1 MSCSRPRRIPLR
13 GLECSWRPL
22 PRNRVS
28 DRGITTPLPECG
40 PVARAHASECRI
52 ADIADDDT
60 IPLLGTELVSE
71 HAAMSRINAVAR
83 ADDMIAVDSV
93 RQRPLAESRLCW
105 RKKVT
110 QARLVIRNRRRNMG
124 EVQNTTPEMTLRDW
138 FAGNALVALDYW
150 STRDKFPLLKDGLT
164 YEQLIA
170 HHAYAMA
177 DALLAERGKR
187 GVMPAAEAASEGR
200 ADGETITL
208 LDAERRRRLP
218 R

>member
-1 MSCSRPRRIPLR
+1 
-13 GLECSWRPL
+13 
-22 PRNRVS
+22 
-28 DRGITTPLPECG
+28 
-40 PVARAHASECRI
+40 
-52 ADIADDDT
+52 
-60 IPLLGTELVSE
+60 
-71 HAAMSRINAVAR
+71 
-83 ADDMIAVDSV
+83 
-93 RQRPLAESRLCW
+93 
-105 RKKVT
+105 
-110 QARLVIRNRRRNMG
+110 MG
-124 EVQNTTPEMTLRDW
+124 EVQNTIPEMTLRDW